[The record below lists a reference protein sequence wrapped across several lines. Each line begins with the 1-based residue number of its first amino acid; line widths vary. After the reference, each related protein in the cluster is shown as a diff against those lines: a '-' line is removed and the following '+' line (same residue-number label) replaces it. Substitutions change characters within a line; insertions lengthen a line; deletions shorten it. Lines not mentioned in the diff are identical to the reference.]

1 MGARAVFLIGFMG
14 SGKTSVGKQL
24 ARRLGWEFVD
34 LDARI
39 RAREG
44 KSIPE
49 IFEDRGEA
57 GFRAAETT
65 ALVDLTE
72 SLDRDS
78 AVALGGG
85 AFAQEQNR
93 RLLASSSWPSVF
105 LQAPVEEL
113 WRRCS
118 DDPEIRPLRQDR
130 KQFGRLHAERLPFY
144 QQATITVETSGKD
157 PEVICAA
164 IEEAL
169 QRNEGGA
176 KSAPR
181 SSAESN

>member
-1 MGARAVFLIGFMG
+1 MGARAVFLVGFMG

-57 GFRAAETT
+57 GFRAAETS

-72 SLDRDS
+72 SLERHCV
-78 AVALGGG
+78 VALGGG
-85 AFAQEQNR
+85 AFAQEKNR
-93 RLLASSSWPSVF
+93 GLLASWPSIF
-105 LQAPVEEL
+105 LQAPVAEL

-118 DDPEIRPLRQDR
+118 DDPEIRPLRKDR
-130 KQFGRLHAERLPFY
+130 AQFGQLHAERLPFY
-144 QQATITVETSGKD
+144 QQATITVETSGKA

-169 QRNEGGA
+169 QRNEGGTE
-176 KSAPR
+176 SAPR
-181 SSAESN
+181 SWSE

>member
-14 SGKTSVGKQL
+14 SGKTTVGQLL

-44 KSIPE
+44 KSIPT
-49 IFEDRGEA
+49 IFEERGEA
-57 GFRAAETT
+57 GFRAAEAS

-72 SLDRDS
+72 SLERGS
-78 AVALGGG
+78 VVALGGG
-85 AFAQEQNR
+85 AFAQETNR
-93 RLLASSSWPSVF
+93 QLLASSSWPSIF
-105 LQAPVEEL
+105 LHTPVEEL

-118 DDPEIRPLRQDR
+118 DDPEIRPLRKNR
-130 KQFGRLHAERLPFY
+130 EQFGRLYVERLPSY

-157 PEVICAA
+157 PAVICAA

-169 QRNEGGA
+169 ERNEGGA
-176 KSAPR
+176 
-181 SSAESN
+181 E